1 MLMSRLFILLTLIIT
16 VISFA
21 DFTVNLSG
29 MDKECFHDYYP
40 DQTLLI
46 IEVSAQQSMNV
57 IMRDTTNKKIFEKIN
72 ISTMKESFTTYS
84 GGNYEVCVI
93 NSSTN
98 DLKFNFSLKSG
109 VAAKDYS
116 VVPQAKD
123 LKPIEQDLMKL
134 EDYSRELRHYI
145 TFFNTHQKTYKSVQE
160 SVVMNISY
168 FSIVIIIIMLV
179 LGVVETLVSRHII
192 LTRKLK

>member
-1 MLMSRLFILLTLIIT
+1 LIYT
-16 VISFA
+16 VLSFA
-21 DFTVNLSG
+21 DFSFVLSG
-29 MDKECFHDYYP
+29 MDKECFHDSYP

-46 IEVSAQQSMNV
+46 IDISGQQSMNV
-57 IMRDTTNKKIFEKIN
+57 VMRDPSNKKIFEKMN
-72 ISTMKESFTTYS
+72 ITSMKESFTTYS
-84 GGNYEVCVI
+84 GGNYEVCII
-93 NSSTN
+93 NTSSN
-98 DLKFNFSLKSG
+98 DLNLNFSLKSG

-134 EDYSRELRHYI
+134 EDYSRDIKHFI
-145 TFFNTHQKTYKSVQE
+145 TYFNTHQKTYKSVQE

-179 LGVVETLVSRHII
+179 LGLVETLVSRHII
-192 LTRKLK
+192 LRRKLK